1 MLHFCKK
8 GPTLRGLELAQLA
21 LPRSRGTDK
30 TSADTAVRPP
40 WWRSHMSAPVH
51 RFNPNHLEIVSLANA
66 GQSALDF
73 KRALVASCHLR
84 DKACSLCEVTRGPV

>member
-1 MLHFCKK
+1 
-8 GPTLRGLELAQLA
+8 
-21 LPRSRGTDK
+21 
-30 TSADTAVRPP
+30 
-40 WWRSHMSAPVH
+40 MSAPVH